1 MENTETL
8 LKVLQH
14 APEQATQRS
23 LAKKLGCSL
32 GKTNYIVKA
41 VMAKGLIKAERFA
54 SSDKKWHYR
63 YVLTPEGIAERI
75 KITEHFVQRKKQ
87 EYEQLCKELQTL
99 KNDKH

>member
-14 APEQATQRS
+14 APEQPSQRT
-23 LAKKLGCSL
+23 LAKQLGCSL

-41 VMAKGLIKAERFA
+41 VISKGFIKVERFA
-54 SSDKKWHYR
+54 HSGNKWRYR

-75 KITEHFVQRKKQ
+75 KITEHFVQRKEQ
-87 EYEQLCKELQTL
+87 EYEQLCDEL
-99 KNDKH
+99 KNLKKQ